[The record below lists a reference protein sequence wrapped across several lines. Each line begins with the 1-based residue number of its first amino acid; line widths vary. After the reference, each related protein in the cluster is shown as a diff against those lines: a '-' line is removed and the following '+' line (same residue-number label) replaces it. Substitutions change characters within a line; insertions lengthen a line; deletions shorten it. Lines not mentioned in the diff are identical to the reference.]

1 MLLLQTHVGVLIVL
15 WFLARSLNLALDNAG
30 ATMSRWPWAVAYFV
44 LSALL
49 LIALF
54 LSLH

>member
-15 WFLARSLNLALDNAG
+15 WFLVRSLNLALDNAG
-30 ATMSRWPWAVAYFV
+30 TTMPRWPWAVTYFV

-54 LSLH
+54 LSFH

>member
-1 MLLLQTHVGVLIVL
+1 MLLLQTHVGFLVVL
-15 WFLARSLNLALDNAG
+15 WFFVRSLNLALDNAG
-30 ATMSRWPWAVAYFV
+30 ATIPRWPWAVAYGLLTF
-44 LSALL
+44 AL

>member
-1 MLLLQTHVGVLIVL
+1 MLLLQTHVGILIVL

-30 ATMSRWPWAVAYFV
+30 ATMPRWPWAVAYFV

-49 LIALF
+49 FITLF